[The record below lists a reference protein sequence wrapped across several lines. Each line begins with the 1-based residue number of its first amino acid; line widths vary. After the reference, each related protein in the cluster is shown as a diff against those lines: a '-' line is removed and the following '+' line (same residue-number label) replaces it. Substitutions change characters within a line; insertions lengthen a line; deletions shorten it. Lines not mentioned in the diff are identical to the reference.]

1 MKITATD
8 RAALLAIL
16 ERFHDQQVTMLGDLV
31 ADETLYGEIARV
43 SREAPVL
50 ILRQREKQVVPGGG
64 ANAANNLADLGAQV
78 IPVGVV
84 GDDEAGDALLRYFRE
99 KQISTRQVIRPH
111 NRLTPTKTR
120 ILGGLTHWQRQQIV
134 RVDREPS
141 QPLTPK
147 FRNRVTRA
155 AAAILSTSTGV
166 LVSDYGY
173 GTTNAGEVDWLR
185 RQLRR
190 RPLPITVDSRYDLWT
205 YKHLTAA
212 TPNEP
217 EVEAAFGQSIGHD
230 VDRLHTLGR
239 KLLHRQSFQ
248 ALLVTRGN
256 DGMVL
261 FEPRRAP
268 CHIPIIGSNQ
278 AVDVT
283 GAGDTVIAAFTL
295 ALAAGASF
303 LEAARLANFAGGLV
317 VMKRGTATVTHAE
330 LSEAVR
336 NA

>member
-1 MKITATD
+1 MVPT
-8 RAALLAIL
+8 LL
-16 ERFHDQQVTMLGDLV
+16 
-31 ADETLYGEIARV
+31 
-43 SREAPVL
+43 
-50 ILRQREKQVVPGGG
+50 
-64 ANAANNLADLGAQV
+64 NNLADLGAQV

-147 FRNRVTRA
+147 FRTRVTRA
-155 AAAILSTSTGV
+155 AAATLSTSTGV

-230 VDRLHTLGR
+230 VVTSLGPDAGKCSSPRTRTLRDDLQDQPNDRL
-239 KLLHRQSFQ
+239 Q
-248 ALLVTRGN
+248 
-256 DGMVL
+256 DGL
-261 FEPRRAP
+261 R
-268 CHIPIIGSNQ
+268 NQ
-278 AVDVT
+278 PDHVYRDREVCDAED
-283 GAGDTVIAAFTL
+283 AQR
-295 ALAAGASF
+295 AAG
-303 LEAARLANFAGGLV
+303 
-317 VMKRGTATVTHAE
+317 RGPRP
-330 LSEAVR
+330 LWRSPR
-336 NA
+336 SRPRP